1 MALLM
6 SPTECVTEQTIRDN
20 ITRAVSD
27 VFATMLGHHPRL
39 LEDQMETSGQS
50 WPPLV
55 ARNELA
61 HTPHVV
67 GTVGF
72 IGEANGLIYIYLPD
86 AFARL
91 VTCRLLGLT
100 ETELANDGEAVVNDA
115 VGELTNMIVGVFKN
129 CLCDS
134 GYPCRLTIPSILRGN
149 NFHIEST
156 GSAVRRIYYFDCVGH
171 RVVADIMMKIG
182 E

>member
-1 MALLM
+1 MP
-6 SPTECVTEQTIRDN
+6 PTECVTEQTIRDN

-39 LEDQMETSGQS
+39 IEDQADRSS
-50 WPPLV
+50 PAWPPLV
-55 ARNELA
+55 AKAKGEA
-61 HTPHVV
+61 THAPHVV

-72 IGEANGLIYIYLPD
+72 IGEANGLIYLYLPES
-86 AFARL
+86 FARM
-91 VTCRLLGLT
+91 VTCRLLGMKESDLVDGSE
-100 ETELANDGEAVVNDA
+100 ETVNDA
-115 VGELTNMIVGVFKN
+115 VGELTNMTVGVFKN

-149 NFHIEST
+149 NFHIETT
-156 GSAVRRIYYFDCVGH
+156 GSAVRRIFYFDCAGH

-182 E
+182 D